1 MVMIDSS
8 VYINAKYYENVS
20 QAQIIKTKVRFDVES
35 LELSMVNN

>member
-1 MVMIDSS
+1 MVMNDSS
-8 VYINAKYYENVS
+8 VYINAEYYEKVS